1 MSSLARVK
9 FAAVAALVLVGTAV
23 PMAVYWGLSYCA
35 PNVTPEE
42 AKSGLVDASAAALL
56 VDVRSPEKF
65 AAGHIEGAVNWP
77 LTEILG
83 VVGPEQIAAEF
94 RSKDLL
100 LICDVGVASRRAAW
114 HLRSHGVTRVGN
126 VRGGIQ
132 EWIRSAPEREGGVWD
147 RWREPDGL
155 RTSPFRQSSPLQQ
168 FLAVFSYFFLKPIYM
183 TLSLVIVL
191 VLWRS
196 TAPDLVALR
205 YGIAAFLIG
214 ETACAVNYF
223 GYKETSYLWEYAHA
237 AGMFVCFG
245 FLTYALIEAID
256 RRVLGLSDPERRC
269 AATRLCGSCIKQAEV
284 PCGLHRAFYL
294 LTAALVAIAMMI
306 PTADWHDTSY
316 NTLIYGQPYNYGH
329 LRAFQQVE
337 SWYCPAAAVLM
348 LAVALLAMLFS
359 RRRSLEIA
367 KIAFAA
373 GVGPLGFGMLRMLLG
388 AAYDQNRVWFLFWEE
403 ATELL
408 MAVGVCSLLWI
419 FRRGLFPGFDAWFR
433 SLTAALGD

>member
-1 MSSLARVK
+1 MSRPSRAK
-9 FAAVAALVLVGTAV
+9 FATVAALVLVGTVV
-23 PMAVYWGLSYCA
+23 PMAVYGVLAACA
-35 PNVTPEE
+35 PNITPEE
-42 AKSGLVDASAAALL
+42 AKRRLADVPAAALL
-56 VDVRSPEKF
+56 VDVRQSEKF

-77 LTEILG
+77 LAEILA
-83 VVGPEQIAAEF
+83 VAGPDQIAAQRRRMNLF
-94 RSKDLL
+94 
-100 LICDVGVASRRAAW
+100 LICDVGIASRQAAW
-114 HLRSHGVTRVGN
+114 HLRTHGLAQASN

-132 EWIRSAPEREGGVWD
+132 EWMRSAPQREGGDWD

-155 RTSPFRQSSPLQQ
+155 RWFPFRQSPPLEQ

-183 TLSLVIVL
+183 TLSLAIVL

-196 TAPDLVALR
+196 TSGDLAALR
-205 YGIAAFLIG
+205 YGMAAFLVG

-223 GYKETSYLWEYAHA
+223 GYQETSYLWEYLHA

-256 RRVLGLSDPERRC
+256 GRILGLSDPERRC
-269 AATRLCGSCIKQAEV
+269 AATRLCGACIKQTAV
-284 PCGLHRAFYL
+284 PCGLKHAFYL
-294 LTAALVAIAMMI
+294 LIPTLIALAMMI

-316 NTLIYGQPYNYGH
+316 NTLIYGHAYNYGH

-337 SWYCPAAAVLM
+337 NWYCPAAAVLM
-348 LAVALLAMLFS
+348 LGVSLVAMLLS
-359 RRRSLEIA
+359 RQQSLEAA

-403 ATELL
+403 ATELM
-408 MAVGVCSLLWI
+408 MAVGVCGLLWI
-419 FRRGLFPGFDAWFR
+419 FRRGLFPGFDVWFR
-433 SLTAALGD
+433 SLLGA